1 MSDTPAKPGDYTIR
15 QTTDLPL
22 CYCFNVKEQIV
33 VEAIRSKNLKTV
45 REVQTATSAGCGC
58 GCCVSDIQT
67 LLNQRAKGLPLG
79 IKVPVIEARDAKPP
93 MEIPP
98 PKI

>member
-22 CYCFNVKEQIV
+22 CYCFNVKEQAV
-33 VEAIRSKNLKTV
+33 VAAIQTKKLKTV

-58 GCCVSDIQT
+58 GCCQPDIQT
-67 LLNQRAKGLPLG
+67 LLEQSAKGEPMG